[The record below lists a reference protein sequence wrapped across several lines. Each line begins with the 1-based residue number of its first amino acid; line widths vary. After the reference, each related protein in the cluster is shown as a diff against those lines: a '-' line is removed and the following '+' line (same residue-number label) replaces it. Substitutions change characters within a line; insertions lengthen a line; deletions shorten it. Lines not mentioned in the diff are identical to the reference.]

1 MDINISTFAK
11 NRQGEKKSPEE
22 KLPNIEK
29 CITACKEKLN
39 QILSK
44 ILKEKNQEA
53 HKVEASILKQLME
66 LGFLLLQM
74 YFANHNQ
81 GDYGETIETA
91 KGTAVRRRT
100 SEKSYFSIFGKLKV
114 SRYLYHIQNES
125 FAPLDIVLN
134 LPVRCY
140 SYFLSEFSNLLNING
155 AYDDSSKLLKKFFG
169 VNLSVSALETIS
181 SESPVLYENYY
192 AQKDRFAKPE
202 NEKELTKNVPVK
214 PEDEKNLI
222 VTSFDCKG
230 VPMVKKEAE
239 KIKARL
245 GKGKKRQKKKDALVG
260 VKYNINA
267 NVRTP
272 EEIATNLVFPEKRE
286 KKEKKEGSKELKKV
300 EKPKDIRYIVSIE
313 QPKKEVMEE
322 IKKEIKDENFEH
334 SPLVCV
340 MDGAKYLW
348 RIFGEVFKEV
358 KNKVL
363 ILDIIHVLEYIWLI
377 AHVKYKEGSNE
388 VIQYV
393 YEKLLFIL
401 QGKVASYIMELQ
413 TEMLTGHWKKS
424 QSKTFS
430 KVITYF
436 KNHKQYM
443 KYDQYLAR
451 GYHIGSGVVES
462 ACSHVVKDRMEISG
476 ARWGIDGA
484 EAILKLRSIVK
495 SNDWDEYWK
504 FFTEEAKNNEFLT
517 EGANL
522 LISQER
528 KAA

>member
-1 MDINISTFAK
+1 MHINISTFAK
-11 NRQGEKKSPEE
+11 NKQWEKKSLEE
-22 KLPNIEK
+22 RLPNIEE
-29 CITACKEKLN
+29 CITACKEKLD
-39 QILSK
+39 QILSE
-44 ILKEKNQEA
+44 ILKGKNQEA

-91 KGTAVRRRT
+91 KGTARRGRT
-100 SEKSYFSIFGKLKV
+100 SEKSYFSIFGKLKI
-114 SRYLYHIQNES
+114 SRYLYYIEGES
-125 FAPLDIVLN
+125 FAPLDIALN
-134 LPVRCY
+134 LPLRCY
-140 SYFLSEFSNLLNING
+140 SYFLSEFGNLLNING
-155 AYDDSSKLLKKFFG
+155 AYDDSFKLLKKFFG
-169 VNLSVSALETIS
+169 LNLSVSALETIS

-192 AQKDRFAKPE
+192 EQKDRFAKPE
-202 NEKELTKNVPVK
+202 NEKELTVV
-214 PEDEKNLI
+214 
-222 VTSFDCKG
+222 SFDCKG
-230 VPMVKKEAE
+230 VPMIKKEAE

-245 GKGKKRQKKKDALVG
+245 GKGEKRQKKKDALVG
-260 VKYNINA
+260 VKYNITA

-286 KKEKKEGSKELKKV
+286 KKEKKEGSKELKRV
-300 EKPKDIRYIVSIE
+300 EKLQDIRYIASIE

-322 IKKEIKDENFEH
+322 IKEEVKDENFAH

-348 RIFGEVFKEV
+348 RIFGEVFKEI
-358 KNKVL
+358 KNKAL
-363 ILDIIHVLEYIWLI
+363 ILDIIHVVEYIWLI
-377 AHVKYKEGSNE
+377 AHAKYKEGSDGAT
-388 VIQYV
+388 QYV
-393 YEKLLFIL
+393 YEKLLLIL
-401 QGKVASYIMELQ
+401 QGKIASYIMELQ
-413 TEMLTGHWKKS
+413 TEMLTGPWKKS

-430 KVITYF
+430 KVIIYF

-443 KYDQYLAR
+443 KYNQYLAR
-451 GYHIGSGVVES
+451 GYPIASGVVES

-484 EAILKLRSIVK
+484 EAILKLRSIVN

-504 FFTEEAKNNEFLT
+504 FYTEEAKNNEFFT
-517 EGANL
+517 EGAST
-522 LISQER
+522 LILQER

>member
-1 MDINISTFAK
+1 MYTNIITFAK
-11 NRQGEKKSPEE
+11 NKQGERKSSQE
-22 KLPNIEK
+22 KLPNIEE

-39 QILSK
+39 QILSE
-44 ILKEKNQEA
+44 ILKGKNQEA

-74 YFANHNQ
+74 YFTNHNQ
-81 GDYGETIETA
+81 GDYGETIETST
-91 KGTAVRRRT
+91 GTARRGRT

-114 SRYLYHIQNES
+114 NRYLYHIEEKS
-125 FAPLDIVLN
+125 FAPLDIALN
-134 LPVRCY
+134 LPQRCY
-140 SYFLSEFSNLLNING
+140 SYFVSEFSNLLNING
-155 AYDDSSKLLKKFFG
+155 AYDDTSKLLKKFFG
-169 VNLSVSALETIS
+169 LNLSVSALETIS
-181 SESPVLYENYY
+181 SESRVLYENYY
-192 AQKDRFAKPE
+192 SQKNTFAKVE
-202 NEKELTKNVPVK
+202 ELTKDVYVK
-214 PEDEKNLI
+214 GDDEKNLT
-222 VTSFDCKG
+222 VVSFDCKG
-230 VPMVKKEAE
+230 VPMIKKEAV

-267 NVRTP
+267 NVRTS
-272 EEIATNLVFPEKRE
+272 EEIAANLVFPEKM
-286 KKEKKEGSKELKKV
+286 EKKEGSKELKKV
-300 EKPKDIRYIVSIE
+300 ERPKDIRYIASIE
-313 QPKKEVMEE
+313 QPKKEVMKEIKEE
-322 IKKEIKDENFEH
+322 IKDDNFEH
-334 SPLVCV
+334 NPLVCI

-348 RIFGEVFKEV
+348 KIFGEVFKEI

-377 AHVKYKEGSNE
+377 AHVKYKEGSDE
-388 VIQYV
+388 AKQYV
-393 YEKLLFIL
+393 YEKLLLIL

-413 TEMLTGHWKKS
+413 TEMLTGNWKKS
-424 QSKTFS
+424 KSETFS

-443 KYDQYLAR
+443 KYDQYLVR
-451 GYHIGSGVVES
+451 GHPIGSGVVES

-504 FFTEEAKNNEFLT
+504 FYTEEVKNNEFFS
-517 EGANL
+517 EGANS
-522 LISQER
+522 LILQER